1 MLADVWLETGRNN
14 LWKISAR
21 GTVKLRLLHN
31 NQTLLGK
38 NWRKTELKPELVSP
52 TIFVT
57 IKGLNEVNWIETY
70 PNKEFTKNI
79 YPRLDFSEEREGVT
93 ESMFS
98 LSPPTRNEPIFLS

>member
-21 GTVKLRLLHN
+21 GTVKLQLLHN

-52 TIFVT
+52 TMFVT
-57 IKGLNEVNWIETY
+57 IKGLNEV
-70 PNKEFTKNI
+70 
-79 YPRLDFSEEREGVT
+79 
-93 ESMFS
+93 
-98 LSPPTRNEPIFLS
+98 

>member
-57 IKGLNEVNWIETY
+57 IKGANEV
-70 PNKEFTKNI
+70 
-79 YPRLDFSEEREGVT
+79 
-93 ESMFS
+93 
-98 LSPPTRNEPIFLS
+98 